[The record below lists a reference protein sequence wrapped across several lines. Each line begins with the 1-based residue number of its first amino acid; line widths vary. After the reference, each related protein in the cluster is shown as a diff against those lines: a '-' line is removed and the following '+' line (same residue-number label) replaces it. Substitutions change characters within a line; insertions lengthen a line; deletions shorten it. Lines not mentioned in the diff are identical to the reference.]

1 MRYQVNKKK
10 NEKKNELF
18 LLTLLE
24 LILIFFI
31 KK

>member
-10 NEKKNELF
+10 NQKKNELF
-18 LLTLLE
+18 LLTLIE